1 MGSRFLIDTNI
12 LIYVLTKALSDRL
25 TDKMNKIFQDSFIIS
40 VINKIEFL
48 GWKEATPEEHQQA
61 IDFLSNAQV
70 LALDDPVIE
79 KTIELKRLIKI
90 KLPDAVI
97 AATCLV
103 NELDLL
109 TRNVKD
115 FTGIKNLT
123 VSNPFDEG
131 FDG

>member
-12 LIYVLTKALSDRL
+12 LIYVLTQSLSDQL
-25 TDKMNKIFQDSFIIS
+25 TEKMNKIFQDSFIIS

-48 GWKEATPEEHQQA
+48 GWKEASPEEYQQA

-70 LALDDPVIE
+70 LTLDDPVIE

-103 NELDLL
+103 NELGLL

-115 FTGIKNLT
+115 FIGIKNLII
-123 VSNPFDEG
+123 SNPLS
-131 FDG
+131 

>member
-12 LIYVLTKALSDRL
+12 LIYVLTQALSDRL
-25 TDKMNKIFQDSFIIS
+25 AEKINRIFQDSFIIS

-48 GWKEATPEEHQQA
+48 GWKDAGTDQHWQA

-79 KTIELKRLIKI
+79 KTIELKRKVKI

-103 NELDLL
+103 NDLDLL
-109 TRNVKD
+109 TRNTKD
-115 FTGIKNLT
+115 FVCIDNLT
-123 VSNPFDEG
+123 VYNPFDE
-131 FDG
+131 

>member
-12 LIYVLTKALSDRL
+12 LIYIFTQALSDRL
-25 TDKMNKIFQDSFIIS
+25 TEKMNKIFQDSFIIS

-48 GWKEATPEEHQQA
+48 GWKEATAKEHRQA

-70 LALDDPVIE
+70 FALDDPVIE
-79 KTIELKRLIKI
+79 KTIELKRVIKI
-90 KLPDAVI
+90 RLPDAVI

-103 NELDLL
+103 NDLGLL

-115 FTGIKNLT
+115 FAGIQNLT
-123 VSNPFDEG
+123 VSNPFNEEVD
-131 FDG
+131 

>member
-1 MGSRFLIDTNI
+1 MGSQFLIDTNI
-12 LIYVLTKALSDRL
+12 LIYVLTQALSDRL
-25 TDKMNKIFQDSFIIS
+25 VEKINRIFQDSFIIS

-48 GWKEATPEEHQQA
+48 GWKDAGTDQHRQA

-79 KTIELKRLIKI
+79 KTIELKRKVKI

-103 NELDLL
+103 NDLGLL
-109 TRNVKD
+109 TRNTKD
-115 FTGIKNLT
+115 FVCIDNLT
-123 VSNPFDEG
+123 VYNPFDE
-131 FDG
+131 